1 MKNFLRNRKAVAGL
15 GILLLFVLVAIFAP
29 LLQPYNHNY
38 DAFNIWQGPSG
49 AHWLGTNG
57 QGQDELSQLIYSARD
72 SLVVSL
78 ATAAFIC
85 VVQLLMGIFSGY
97 VGGAT
102 DGVLSTVTNVFL
114 VLPGLPLLIVI
125 DAYLKTKDTFTTIV
139 ILTVTGWAWGARV
152 LRAQALSLRDR
163 PFIEAARMSG
173 ESRWRIVTFNIV
185 PNMFGILAANFFGAA
200 LYALLAESGL
210 MFIGLLNVQT
220 TSWGSMLFWAQ
231 NDNAI
236 LEPGGWVGLIPPG
249 VCILLLGMAFGLLN
263 FAVDEVADP
272 RLRRN

>member
-1 MKNFLRNRKAVAGL
+1 MKNFLRNRKAVVGGVL
-15 GILLLFVLVAIFAP
+15 LILFALVAIFAP
-29 LLQPYNHNY
+29 LLEPYAHNY
-38 DAFNIWQGPSG
+38 DSFNIWQGPSS

-57 QGQDELSQLIYSARD
+57 QGQDELSQLIYGTRD

-78 ATAAFIC
+78 LTAAFISI
-85 VVQLLMGIFSGY
+85 VQLLMGIFSGY
-97 VGGAT
+97 SGGAT

-125 DAYLKTKDTFTTIV
+125 DAYLKTRDTFTTIA
-139 ILTVTGWAWGARV
+139 ILTATGWAWGSRV

-173 ESRWRIVTFNIV
+173 ESRWRIVTFNVV

-200 LYALLAESGL
+200 TYALLAESGL
-210 MFIGLLNVQT
+210 MFVGLLNVQT

-236 LEPGGWVGLIPPG
+236 LEPGGWVGMIPPG
-249 VCILLLGMAFGLLN
+249 ICILLLAVAFGLLN

>member
-1 MKNFLRNRKAVAGL
+1 MRNFLRNRKAVVG
-15 GILLLFVLVAIFAP
+15 GIILVFFGLVAIFAP
-29 LLQPYNHNY
+29 LLEPYAHNY
-38 DAFNIWQGPSG
+38 DAFNIWQGPSS

-57 QGQDELSQLIYSARD
+57 QGQDELSQLIYAARD

-78 ATAAFIC
+78 LTATFISI
-85 VVQLLMGIFSGY
+85 VQLLMGIFSGY
-97 VGGAT
+97 SGGAT
-102 DGVLSTVTNVFL
+102 DGVLSTITNVFL

-125 DAYLKTKDTFTTIV
+125 DAYLKQKSTFSTIA
-139 ILTVTGWAWGARV
+139 ILTATGWAWGARV

-173 ESRWRIVTFNIV
+173 ESRWRIVTFNVV

-200 LYALLAESGL
+200 IYALLAESGL

-220 TSWGSMLFWAQ
+220 TSWGGMLFWAQ

-249 VCILLLGMAFGLLN
+249 VCILLLGVAFGLLN